1 MIVLIIV
8 VVYVLLAVFAVWF
21 LRRHTERKLYRRLA
35 VACVVLLPI
44 WDVVLGYL
52 VYYPACMFI
61 PKVATYE
68 TAETEGIYYEGIN
81 DEVYKGELRYSN
93 KVEQV
98 DKVSGLYFWQG
109 KEEFKYLESKV
120 TKKRTASGSLDS
132 HKIIPM
138 IYRCISLPKERA
150 DYTPER
156 CSKVEKAE
164 SPYMVE
170 VKTIKICITEINFKK
185 VYRRSNEKLMAEYN
199 RVSRWGYAGLWFIP
213 FFEWLDWRWWSK
225 SEGSAHCPSPDK
237 YENFELE
244 VLKPK
249 IGRNL

>member
-1 MIVLIIV
+1 MILLTILFFMTVYIV
-8 VVYVLLAVFAVWF
+8 
-21 LRRHTERKLYRRLA
+21 LA
-35 VACVVLLPI
+35 VAFVFFVRKKTELKLYIWLAVAFVILLPT

-61 PKVATYE
+61 SKVAIYE
-68 TAETEGIYYEGIN
+68 TAETDGIYYEGIN
-81 DEVYKGELRYSN
+81 DEVYKGDLHYNN
-93 KVEQV
+93 KIEEVEE
-98 DKVSGLYFWQG
+98 VSGLFFWQG

-120 TKKRTASGSLDS
+120 TKKRTASASLDS
-132 HKIIPM
+132 HKIIPI

-170 VKTIKICITEINFKK
+170 VKTIKVGITEINFKK
-185 VYRRSNEKLMAEYN
+185 VNRRSNEKLMAEYN

-213 FFEWLDWRWWSK
+213 FFEWLDWHWWSK

-249 IGRNL
+249 I